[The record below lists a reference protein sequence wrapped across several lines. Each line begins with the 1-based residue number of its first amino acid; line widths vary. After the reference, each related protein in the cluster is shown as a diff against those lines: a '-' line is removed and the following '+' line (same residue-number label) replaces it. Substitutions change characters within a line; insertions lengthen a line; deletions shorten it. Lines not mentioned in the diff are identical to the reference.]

1 MVVFFLLLR
10 VSKLALQIQKYV
22 GGNII
27 YIPQKDN
34 NKKSWGTST
43 DSRSEI
49 IERNNEIEGKQ

>member
-1 MVVFFLLLR
+1 M
-10 VSKLALQIQKYV
+10 